1 MGKVAKIGKKVY
13 ELLANLPYN
22 AGAMKKEPIGKFVE
36 RRRKLLRLTQ
46 TELASYVGYSPQAF
60 SKFEAGRLS
69 ISLLVAP
76 SLANALNL
84 TLDDLF
90 ARRENDS
97 QIVNKPLDPEIISV
111 QLQFFRN
118 ARGLTQNE
126 LAAKTGAS
134 VRSLRSYELGDAVP
148 TLTFIDRLLEEFNLE
163 SSYILYKNPLM
174 MDTNLA
180 ASIRSGQ
187 IRTKKKKQ
195 LYASLLGIFSCFVAA
210 VGVGVAQISRAGALR
225 LGLNE
230 QVDEASQLY
239 EAQLP
244 VVEPSEDDTSASNET
259 YLLSDIDL

>member
-1 MGKVAKIGKKVY
+1 M
-13 ELLANLPYN
+13 
-22 AGAMKKEPIGKFVE
+22 
-36 RRRKLLRLTQ
+36 LRLTQ

-60 SKFEAGRLS
+60 SKFESGRLS

-97 QIVNKPLDPEIISV
+97 NLVNKPLDPETISV

-126 LAAKTGAS
+126 FAAKTGAS

-148 TLTFIDRLLEEFNLE
+148 TLTFIDRLLEEFDIE

-187 IRTKKKKQ
+187 VRTKKKKQ
-195 LYASLLGIFSCFVAA
+195 LYASLLSIFSCFVAG
-210 VGVGVAQISRAGALR
+210 VGIGVAQISTAGVLR

-230 QVDEASQLY
+230 EADEVSELY
-239 EAQLP
+239 QAQLP
-244 VVEPSEDDTSASNET
+244 PGATSEDTTESDSF
-259 YLLSDIDL
+259 YLLPSVEI

>member
-1 MGKVAKIGKKVY
+1 M
-13 ELLANLPYN
+13 
-22 AGAMKKEPIGKFVE
+22 
-36 RRRKLLRLTQ
+36 LRLTQ

-60 SKFEAGRLS
+60 SKFESGRLS

-97 QIVNKPLDPEIISV
+97 NLVNKPLDPETISI

-126 LAAKTGAS
+126 FAAKTGAS

-148 TLTFIDRLLEEFNLE
+148 TLTFIDRLLEEFNIE

-187 IRTKKKKQ
+187 VRTKKKKQ
-195 LYASLLGIFSCFVAA
+195 LYASLLSIFSCFVAG
-210 VGVGVAQISRAGALR
+210 VGIGVAQISTAGVLR

-230 QVDEASQLY
+230 EADEVSELY
-239 EAQLP
+239 QAQLP
-244 VVEPSEDDTSASNET
+244 PGATSEDTTESDSF
-259 YLLSDIDL
+259 YLLPSVEI

>member
-1 MGKVAKIGKKVY
+1 
-13 ELLANLPYN
+13 
-22 AGAMKKEPIGKFVE
+22 MKKEPIGKFVE
-36 RRRKLLRLTQ
+36 RRRKMLRLTQ

-60 SKFEAGRLS
+60 SKFESGRLS

-97 QIVNKPLDPEIISV
+97 NLVNKPLDPETISV

-126 LAAKTGAS
+126 FAAKTGAS

-148 TLTFIDRLLEEFNLE
+148 TLTFIDRLLEEFDIE

-187 IRTKKKKQ
+187 VRTKKKKQ
-195 LYASLLGIFSCFVAA
+195 LYASLLSIFSCFVAG
-210 VGVGVAQISRAGALR
+210 VGIGVAQISTAGVLR

-230 QVDEASQLY
+230 EADEVSELY
-239 EAQLP
+239 QAQLP
-244 VVEPSEDDTSASNET
+244 PGATSEDTTESDSF
-259 YLLSDIDL
+259 YLLPSVEI

>member
-1 MGKVAKIGKKVY
+1 M
-13 ELLANLPYN
+13 
-22 AGAMKKEPIGKFVE
+22 
-36 RRRKLLRLTQ
+36 LRLTQ

-60 SKFEAGRLS
+60 SKFESGRLS

-97 QIVNKPLDPEIISV
+97 NLVNKPLDPETISV

-126 LAAKTGAS
+126 FAAKTGAS

-148 TLTFIDRLLEEFNLE
+148 TLTFIDRLLEEFNIE

-187 IRTKKKKQ
+187 VRTKKKKQ
-195 LYASLLGIFSCFVAA
+195 LYASLLSIFSCFVAG
-210 VGVGVAQISRAGALR
+210 VGIGVAQISTAGVLR

-230 QVDEASQLY
+230 EADEVSELY
-239 EAQLP
+239 QAQLP
-244 VVEPSEDDTSASNET
+244 PAATSEDTTASDSF
-259 YLLSDIDL
+259 YLLPSVEI

>member
-1 MGKVAKIGKKVY
+1 M
-13 ELLANLPYN
+13 
-22 AGAMKKEPIGKFVE
+22 
-36 RRRKLLRLTQ
+36 LRLTQ

-60 SKFEAGRLS
+60 SKFESGRLS

-97 QIVNKPLDPEIISV
+97 NLVNKPLDPETISV

-126 LAAKTGAS
+126 FAAKTGAS

-148 TLTFIDRLLEEFNLE
+148 TLTFIDRLLEEFNIE

-187 IRTKKKKQ
+187 VRTKKKKQ
-195 LYASLLGIFSCFVAA
+195 LYASLLSIFSCFVAG
-210 VGVGVAQISRAGALR
+210 VGIGVAQISTAGVLR

-230 QVDEASQLY
+230 EADEVSELY
-239 EAQLP
+239 QAQLP
-244 VVEPSEDDTSASNET
+244 PAATSEDTTASDSF
-259 YLLSDIDL
+259 YLLPNVEI

>member
-1 MGKVAKIGKKVY
+1 M
-13 ELLANLPYN
+13 
-22 AGAMKKEPIGKFVE
+22 
-36 RRRKLLRLTQ
+36 LRLTQ

-60 SKFEAGRLS
+60 SKFESGRLS

-97 QIVNKPLDPEIISV
+97 NLVNKPLDPETISV

-126 LAAKTGAS
+126 FAAKTGAS

-148 TLTFIDRLLEEFNLE
+148 TLTFIDRLLEEFNIE

-187 IRTKKKKQ
+187 VRTKKKKQ
-195 LYASLLGIFSCFVAA
+195 LYASLLSIFSCFVAG
-210 VGVGVAQISRAGALR
+210 VGIGVAQISTAGVLR

-230 QVDEASQLY
+230 EADEVSELY
-239 EAQLP
+239 QAQLP
-244 VVEPSEDDTSASNET
+244 PAATSEDTTESDSF
-259 YLLSDIDL
+259 YLLPSVEI

>member
-1 MGKVAKIGKKVY
+1 M
-13 ELLANLPYN
+13 
-22 AGAMKKEPIGKFVE
+22 
-36 RRRKLLRLTQ
+36 LRLTQ

-60 SKFEAGRLS
+60 SKFESGRLS

-97 QIVNKPLDPEIISV
+97 NLVNKPLDPETISV

-126 LAAKTGAS
+126 FAAKTGAS

-148 TLTFIDRLLEEFNLE
+148 TLTFIDRLLEEFNIE

-187 IRTKKKKQ
+187 VRTKKKKQ
-195 LYASLLGIFSCFVAA
+195 LYASLLSIFSCFVAG
-210 VGVGVAQISRAGALR
+210 VGIGVAQISTAGVLR

-230 QVDEASQLY
+230 DADEVSELY
-239 EAQLP
+239 QAQLP
-244 VVEPSEDDTSASNET
+244 PPATSEDTTESNSF
-259 YLLSDIDL
+259 YLLPGVEI

>member
-1 MGKVAKIGKKVY
+1 M
-13 ELLANLPYN
+13 
-22 AGAMKKEPIGKFVE
+22 
-36 RRRKLLRLTQ
+36 LRLTQ

-60 SKFEAGRLS
+60 SKFESGRLS

-97 QIVNKPLDPEIISV
+97 NLVNKPLDPETISV

-126 LAAKTGAS
+126 FAAKTGAS

-148 TLTFIDRLLEEFNLE
+148 TLTFIDRLLEEFNIE

-187 IRTKKKKQ
+187 VRTKKKKQ
-195 LYASLLGIFSCFVAA
+195 LYASLLSIFSCFVAG
-210 VGVGVAQISRAGALR
+210 VGIGVAQISTAGVLR

-230 QVDEASQLY
+230 EADEVSELY
-239 EAQLP
+239 QAQLP
-244 VVEPSEDDTSASNET
+244 PGATSEDTTESDSF
-259 YLLSDIDL
+259 YLLPSVEI

>member
-1 MGKVAKIGKKVY
+1 M
-13 ELLANLPYN
+13 
-22 AGAMKKEPIGKFVE
+22 
-36 RRRKLLRLTQ
+36 LRLTQ

-60 SKFEAGRLS
+60 SKFESGRLS

-97 QIVNKPLDPEIISV
+97 NLVNKPLDPETISV

-126 LAAKTGAS
+126 FAAKTGAS

-148 TLTFIDRLLEEFNLE
+148 TLTFIDRLLEEFNIE

-187 IRTKKKKQ
+187 VRTKKKKQ
-195 LYASLLGIFSCFVAA
+195 LYASLLSIFSCFVAG
-210 VGVGVAQISRAGALR
+210 VGIGVAQISTAGVLR

-230 QVDEASQLY
+230 EADEVSELY
-239 EAQLP
+239 QAQLP
-244 VVEPSEDDTSASNET
+244 PPATSEDTTESNSF
-259 YLLSDIDL
+259 YLLPGVEI